1 MIAIPMLQVGVGDAT
16 KLLSV
21 SDVTIIGVLLFIVVL
36 LIGAVVYLFKRVES
50 LNDKRLEEQKEFT
63 TQLLIITEKT
73 STTVTQVNEILKL
86 TQRNV

>member
-1 MIAIPMLQVGVGDAT
+1 MIVIPALQVGVGDAT

-21 SDVTIIGVLLFIVVL
+21 SDVTIIGVLLFIVVI
-36 LIGAVVYLFKRVES
+36 LIGAVVYLFKRVEA